1 MFAMRV
7 SLDNL
12 RPWEWWA
19 ADAAECDLIL
29 TLQQV
34 YHAELRNA
42 RRLAARDGGDG

>member
-1 MFAMRV
+1 MRM

-29 TLQQV
+29 TVQQV
-34 YHAELRNA
+34 YRTELAKA
-42 RRLAARDGGDG
+42 RRLAARDGGAG